1 MREKRKQELTPPSL
15 LRAERKSGGR
25 AEIWMPVGIAVSP
38 LKTGVFPGALQE
50 LVCYDWL
57 LVIAGDSHAI

>member
-1 MREKRKQELTPPSL
+1 
-15 LRAERKSGGR
+15 
-25 AEIWMPVGIAVSP
+25 MPVGIAVSP